1 MPYIIGKEEADA
13 AREILETGC
22 LDRYINSENGASV
35 QFERSFSRKMGSKYA
50 LVVSS
55 GTGALICALKGLGV
69 GPGDE
74 VIIPAFTYIATA
86 LAVFAV
92 RAVPIIAEIDSS
104 LTISPIDIA
113 KKVTSKTK
121 AIIPVHMHGLP
132 CSMNKIMDLAKQHN
146 LLVLEDVAQAC
157 GGSYQGKKLGSI
169 GDSGAF
175 SFNHY
180 KIITCGEG
188 GALITKNQNV
198 YQRALLQHHGGCI
211 FEPSLSDFDI
221 DFFAGWNFRISEIL
235 SAILQVQLSRL
246 DNILNRLRQEKKEF
260 ITKLSNK
267 LDKFNFAPIH
277 DEEGDCGRVLFL
289 TFYSSKDAQIFIKH
303 AQQNK
308 IKVWSADTKGH
319 VYVDWQ
325 PIFSSNKRIS
335 KQEGSSSI
343 QNISSL
349 TSDVCPITISL
360 LRRTVG
366 ISMRVDRS
374 KIELDKLIENI
385 IRILER
391 PNNETFTF

>member
-1 MPYIIGKEEADA
+1 MPYIIGKDEADA

-55 GTGALICALKGLGV
+55 GTGALICALKGLGI

-74 VIIPAFTYIATA
+74 V
-86 LAVFAV
+86 
-92 RAVPIIAEIDSS
+92 
-104 LTISPIDIA
+104 
-113 KKVTSKTK
+113 
-121 AIIPVHMHGLP
+121 IIPVHMHGLP
-132 CSMNKIMDLAKQHN
+132 CSMNEIMDLAKQYN

-246 DNILNRLRQEKKEF
+246 DNILYRLRQEKKEF

-308 IKVWSADTKGH
+308 IEVWSADTKGH

-335 KQEGSSSI
+335 KQEESSSI

>member
-35 QFERSFSRKMGSKYA
+35 QFERSFSRKMDSKYA

-132 CSMNKIMDLAKQHN
+132 CSMNEIMDLAKQHN

-175 SFNHY
+175 SFDE
-180 KIITCGEG
+180 TRRE
-188 GALITKNQNV
+188 
-198 YQRALLQHHGGCI
+198 R
-211 FEPSLSDFDI
+211 S
-221 DFFAGWNFRISEIL
+221 SE
-235 SAILQVQLSRL
+235 SRSP
-246 DNILNRLRQEKKEF
+246 R
-260 ITKLSNK
+260 
-267 LDKFNFAPIH
+267 
-277 DEEGDCGRVLFL
+277 
-289 TFYSSKDAQIFIKH
+289 
-303 AQQNK
+303 
-308 IKVWSADTKGH
+308 
-319 VYVDWQ
+319 
-325 PIFSSNKRIS
+325 
-335 KQEGSSSI
+335 
-343 QNISSL
+343 
-349 TSDVCPITISL
+349 
-360 LRRTVG
+360 
-366 ISMRVDRS
+366 
-374 KIELDKLIENI
+374 
-385 IRILER
+385 
-391 PNNETFTF
+391 